1 MLTWIPY
8 QIRKAKDNGVLHC
21 QVMDVQIIEEPITTT
36 DLDLSPETFD
46 AVFSNAALHW
56 CKKSPSSVVQ
66 NAWNTLKPGGRFVAE
81 MGGFTNVV
89 GQYKSSLV
97 ENWGLIALQRCAR

>member
-1 MLTWIPY
+1 V
-8 QIRKAKDNGVLHC
+8 KAKDNGVLHYR
-21 QVMDVQIIEEPITTT
+21 VMDVQRIEEPVTTT
-36 DLDLSPETFD
+36 DLNLVPESFD

-66 NAWNTLKPGGRFVAE
+66 NAWNALKPGGRFVAE

-89 GQYKSSLV
+89 GRYTSTLV
-97 ENWGLIALQRCAR
+97 DDWGLPDLQRCAR